1 MPKRIVSQARSFKE
15 NPNHYP
21 RKLKVRI
28 YNAFTKKEPN
38 YSLPEKLNKVLIQS
52 QEKIGDGLLLYPL
65 IYGLKSIFKDCEI
78 HVLCSR
84 KNVYLFRNLE
94 LVSKTFVYRSGKI
107 FWKSLGLNEY
117 DLFYNPKDHPSIT
130 AFKIA
135 KKVKAKVKVCI
146 ADNQQNQHY
155 NYQLNDDHV
164 KLIIEKNCLLLREY
178 DPKINLI
185 SWIPQ
190 IETDKKISK
199 QICINI
205 SADSNYRIWPIEK
218 WVNLIDLIS
227 RNDPSTKINVFSM
240 NKDQSKSK
248 VLEKKFGNIIKKY
261 TQFESILDST
271 SIIQKS
277 KIFISSDTAMIHLS
291 DAANTPIL
299 GLFSGD
305 NKNLD
310 RYKPFWTTHKIIQSD
325 SLSIENIDP
334 EAVFLEYKK
343 LVVN

>member
-15 NPNHYP
+15 NPNHYL

-28 YNAFTKKEPN
+28 YNALTKKEPN
-38 YSLPEKLNKVLIQS
+38 YSLPKKLDKVLIQS
-52 QEKIGDGLLLYPL
+52 QEKIGDGILLFPL

-84 KNVYLFRNLE
+84 KNVNLFRKLS
-94 LVSKTFVYRSGKI
+94 LVSQTLIYRSGKN
-107 FWKSLGLNEY
+107 FWRSLALNEY

-146 ADNQQNQHY
+146 ADNRQNQHY
-155 NYQLNDDHV
+155 NYPLNNDQV
-164 KLIIEKNCLLLREY
+164 KLVIEKNCLLLREY
-178 DPKINLI
+178 DPTIDI
-185 SWIPQ
+185 IPWIPQ
-190 IETDKKISK
+190 IERDKIINK

-218 WVNLIDLIS
+218 WISLIDMIS
-227 RNDPSTKINVFSM
+227 SNDPEMRINVFSM
-240 NKDQSKSK
+240 NKDKSTSKI
-248 VLEKKFGNIIKKY
+248 LENKFGNIINNY
-261 TQFESILDST
+261 PQFESILDST

-291 DAANTPIL
+291 DAAQTPVL

-305 NKNLD
+305 NNNLA
-310 RYKPFWTTHKIIQSD
+310 RYKPFWTINKIIQSD
-325 SLSIENIDP
+325 SLSIKNID
-334 EAVFLEYKK
+334 AARVFSEYKK
-343 LVVN
+343 LVFD